1 MNIKNYSQFITE
13 ARSKLDT
20 SGETLSFQEAYDL
33 IIGGNLKVI
42 ELQPRFSSTSSGSFR
57 ICYKSSTGDLDHH
70 FCKFECD
77 CIRVLFENDQEK
89 EKILQTFKKEDN
101 SKVLDD
107 VEDIFIDLKTEYFE
121 LSAVD
126 RCYRNGGNI
135 YVGLLKDPTGNLTVE
150 FELGEVIETLLHMI
164 DFMKLEGFELEHVVG
179 FNLQNYVQLPL
190 DIESWNKS
198 TKVLGI
204 DLFFN

>member
-57 ICYKSSTGDLDHH
+57 ICYKSST
-70 FCKFECD
+70 ECD
-77 CIRVLFENDQEK
+77 CIRVLFDNEQEK

-121 LSAVD
+121 LRVVD

-164 DFMKLEGFELEHVVG
+164 DFMKLEGFELEHVEG
-179 FNLQNYVQLPL
+179 FSLQKYVKLPL
-190 DIESWNKS
+190 DVESWNKS
-198 TKVLGI
+198 TMVLGI
-204 DLFFN
+204 DLHFN

>member
-1 MNIKNYSQFITE
+1 VNIKKYSQFITE

-20 SGETLSFQEAYDL
+20 SGETLSFQEARDL

-57 ICYKSSTGDLDHH
+57 ICYKSST
-70 FCKFECD
+70 ECD
-77 CIRVLFENDQEK
+77 CIRVLFDNEQEK

-121 LSAVD
+121 LSVVD
-126 RCYRNGGNI
+126 RCYRNAGNI

-164 DFMKLEGFELEHVVG
+164 DFMKLEGFELEHVEG
-179 FNLQNYVQLPL
+179 FSLQKYVKLPL
-190 DIESWNKS
+190 DVESWNKS
-198 TKVLGI
+198 TMVLGI
-204 DLFFN
+204 DLHFN